1 MMRLP
6 SFELDRL
13 LAHGVAGDAAALTRR
28 AAKLSTPSSRRK
40 LAKAIERLQNEVV
53 RPQRPRCYAPERLNR
68 AEVVRASAELTEL
81 IRLLGSEDC
90 DPRAAATA
98 SWLLQHPDSP
108 VYLVCPPGALADVVR
123 RATNSW

>member
-53 RPQRPRCYAPERLNR
+53 RPQRARCYAPERLNR
-68 AEVVRASAELTEL
+68 AEVVRAK
-81 IRLLGSEDC
+81 R
-90 DPRAAATA
+90 
-98 SWLLQHPDSP
+98 
-108 VYLVCPPGALADVVR
+108 
-123 RATNSW
+123 